1 MSSATAPM
9 VPPVP
14 EVRHPFGLPMGTIRA
29 TLALLICGFV
39 WLVLLW
45 PHDNVRLPLAHFFMG
60 SMVFMA
66 FVTHPGLQPGE
77 GRSVA
82 PWVLRLLFVAGSIG
96 VVAYAVYQ
104 DWAKVTTRLVP
115 DVNEF
120 RDWWLAY
127 LGVTVGGFLLGRVIR
142 LVLGNHNT
150 FFWSLQSWLSVL
162 ALLMMIGEFLLF
174 MVFASSTDRPDAI
187 LHAWQAVQLL
197 AVSAYFACR
206 T

>member
-1 MSSATAPM
+1 MSVATALPATS
-9 VPPVP
+9 

-45 PHDNVRLPLAHFFMG
+45 PHDNVKLPLAHFFMG

-66 FVTHPGLQPGE
+66 FVTHPSLPNGE
-77 GRSVA
+77 GQSIA
-82 PWVLRLLFVAGSIG
+82 PWVLRVLFVVGSIG
-96 VVAYAVYQ
+96 VVAYAVFT
-104 DWAKVTTRLVP
+104 DWAQVTTRLVP
-115 DVNEF
+115 DLNEF
-120 RDWWLAY
+120 KDWWLAY
-127 LGVTVGGFLLGRVIR
+127 LGVTVGGFVAGRLLRLLLGNSN
-142 LVLGNHNT
+142 L
-150 FFWSLQSWLSVL
+150 FFQSLRAWLSVL
-162 ALLMMIGEFLLF
+162 ATMMMLSEFLF
-174 MVFASSTDRPDAI
+174 FIAFSSATERPDAF

>member
-1 MSSATAPM
+1 MSVVMAPSI
-9 VPPVP
+9 PPR
-14 EVRHPFGLPMGTIRA
+14 VRHPFGLPMGTIRA

-66 FVTHPGLQPGE
+66 FVTHPRLPNE
-77 GRSVA
+77 ERRSVA
-82 PWVLRLLFVAGSIG
+82 PWMLRLLFVAGSVG
-96 VVAYAVYQ
+96 VVAYAVYK

-120 RDWWLAY
+120 REWWLVY
-127 LGVTVGGFLLGRVIR
+127 LGVTVGGFLFGRSVR
-142 LVLGNHNT
+142 LVLGNHST
-150 FFWSLQSWLSVL
+150 FFWSFRAWLSVL
-162 ALLMMIGEFLLF
+162 ALLMMAGEFLLF
-174 MVFASSTDRPDAI
+174 IIFASSTERPDAI